1 MDVAAIM
8 DLVIKGM
15 GVISTLIT
23 VGQDAAPAIKVITD
37 LVTGAQAGTV
47 TDADLTATEATL
59 DAMVSDFNEP
69 IA

>member
-59 DAMVSDFNEP
+59 DAMITDFNAP